1 MTVWVFAMTVWCASS
16 RVSRS
21 LANVAICS
29 SPFTLA
35 ISPHR
40 SSRNFG
46 THLLPLSLFP
56 IFMLFTKSF
65 IPALYSCLFQLYFP
79 VAAQDDSFSNQ
90 SGLRAP
96 SLVCN
101 IVFYRYLAPVCRQA
115 GPRGNPFIL
124 LAHTNTRIS
133 LFLKFSLSPL
143 LIIPSSCS
151 SQNHLSLLYIHASS
165 NYIFPLRR
173 RTIPF
178 SNQSGLRAPSLVRN
192 IVFYRYL
199 APTGQSFQSSRAH

>member
-115 GPRGNPFIL
+115 GLRGNPFNL
-124 LAHTNTRIS
+124 LKVQLFSPPTSMPKAMPHPAIS
-133 LFLKFSLSPL
+133 RPS
-143 LIIPSSCS
+143 IP
-151 SQNHLSLLYIHASS
+151 
-165 NYIFPLRR
+165 
-173 RTIPF
+173 TPF
-178 SNQSGLRAPSLVRN
+178 RPAKYRPTPSLCP
-192 IVFYRYL
+192 L
-199 APTGQSFQSSRAH
+199 PCGQ